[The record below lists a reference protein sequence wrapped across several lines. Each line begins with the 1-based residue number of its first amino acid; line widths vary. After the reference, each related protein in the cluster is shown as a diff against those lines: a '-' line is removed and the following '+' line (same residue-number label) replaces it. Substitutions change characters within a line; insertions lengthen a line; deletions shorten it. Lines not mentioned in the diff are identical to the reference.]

1 MEWFHITLKVQS
13 TLGTLLSADTLFGHL
28 CWAVRYEQGPA
39 ALTEFL
45 AGFENTV
52 PPLLLSDP
60 FPDGFWPLPTLPRL
74 PKKQEEQL
82 IQIIQS
88 EDKARLEKSLPGCMA
103 VSRISGSKPSDID
116 AFDILKWLS
125 KLHWLPQEVLD
136 STINQ
141 FNLASILIWFLTKG
155 CGQPNVPKEAVVPH
169 NTINRLTGTTG
180 DMDSFF
186 FTREYHISPAEPP
199 VFHLLAGSACYGAGQ
214 IKDLMTAGLEAGYG
228 KYKSR
233 GKGKLTVETVK
244 PAALPAAENP
254 NAVMLLANC
263 APAETDPACGF
274 WKLTTKFGKLGGHWA
289 VGPHPGGIHNPF
301 KKPLVMLSAGA
312 VLNTESPRP
321 FYGRLVK
328 QIHADFPEI
337 CHYGLAPA
345 IPVCYDCAEEL

>member
-1 MEWFHITLKVQS
+1 MHKEMAELCIGAFLHDIGKIS
-13 TLGTLLSADTLFGHL
+13 ERAKMPLS
-28 CWAVRYEQGPA
+28 P
-39 ALTEFL
+39 
-45 AGFENTV
+45 
-52 PPLLLSDP
+52 
-60 FPDGFWPLPTLPRL
+60 
-74 PKKQEEQL
+74 
-82 IQIIQS
+82 QS
-88 EDKARLEKSLPGCMA
+88 EKMKEFICPKDKVSKRFGYLHTAHTNEFFESLQN
-103 VSRISGSKPSDID
+103 
-116 AFDILKWLS
+116 
-125 KLHWLPQEVLD
+125 WLPQEVLD

-180 DMDSFF
+180 DKGSFF

-263 APAETDPACGF
+263 VPAETDPACGF

-289 VGPHPGGIHNPF
+289 VGPHPSGIHNPF